1 MRWVQEHPNQ
11 LYRTPLREP
20 TRTLERGDARL
31 SEEAW
36 LASRNTIGHAE
47 GFPGAIANIYS
58 DLAEAIRARE
68 EGRDPHPAAT
78 WYPAGQESLRTLAVV
93 HAAAR
98 SGRNGGAWVEPQLTS
113 TGDSE

>member
-1 MRWVQEHPNQ
+1 MRWVREHPNQ
-11 LYRTPLREP
+11 LYRTPSREP

-36 LASRNTIGHAE
+36 PASRITIGHAE

-68 EGRDPHPAAT
+68 EGRDPHAAAT
-78 WYPAGQESLRTLAVV
+78 WYPAGEEGLRTLAVV

-113 TGDSE
+113 TGDSK